1 MKHNTTIRL
10 PRTQTK
16 NKKRKNKI
24 WRKEEIKNEK
34 KRKKKNR
41 RNPKQKHEILRK
53 KKKEKRQVKEN
64 GTWQI
69 GMNFQ
74 GRLLENE
81 KKIKQTENS
90 KQEAKYVS
98 SYGAVGVDVRWEVHG
113 EGQLWEQHHKNKV
126 STQVAK
132 SRQVNNR

>member
-69 GMNFQ
+69 GMNF
-74 GRLLENE
+74 
-81 KKIKQTENS
+81 
-90 KQEAKYVS
+90 
-98 SYGAVGVDVRWEVHG
+98 
-113 EGQLWEQHHKNKV
+113 
-126 STQVAK
+126 
-132 SRQVNNR
+132 